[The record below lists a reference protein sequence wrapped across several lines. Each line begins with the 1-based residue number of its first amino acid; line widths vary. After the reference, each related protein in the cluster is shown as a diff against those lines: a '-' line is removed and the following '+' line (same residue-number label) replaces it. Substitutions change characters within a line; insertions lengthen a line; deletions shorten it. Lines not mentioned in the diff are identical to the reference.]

1 MKEKIILLGCGGH
14 AKSVADAIEAAGQYA
29 IEGFVDNA
37 GQEGM
42 GYRGYKVIGCDRDL
56 KDIYRS
62 GIQAAC
68 VCVGFLGQGQGQVRN
83 KLYEQLKNTGY
94 KLPAIIDPNAALA
107 LDAEI
112 GEGTFI
118 GKYAVVNANAV
129 VGKMAIINTAAAV
142 EHDCVIGEFSHIAVG
157 GIVCGSVYI
166 GKEVLIGANATILQG
181 ITIGDGAIIG
191 AGSIVSRN
199 VEENMK
205 IRNRVVPVCEKLKR
219 SGVE

>member
-14 AKSVADAIEAAGQYA
+14 AKSVADAIEADGQYV

-42 GYRGYKVIGCDRDL
+42 EYRGYKVIGCDRDL

-68 VCVGFLGQGQGQVRN
+68 VCVGFLGQGQVRN

-94 KLPAIIDPNAALA
+94 RLPAIIDPSAALA

-118 GKYAVVNANAV
+118 GKHAVVNANAV

-157 GIVCGSVYI
+157 GIVCGSVHI